1 MPYICSVPYNTIG
14 VIYRTMTTELIQSS
28 IYLTKDQ
35 REFVRTNYI
44 NLSKVCRASVD
55 NLIKKS
61 EGQTLREQPTDKS
74 GEDSNNG

>member
-1 MPYICSVPYNTIG
+1 MS
-14 VIYRTMTTELIQSS
+14 TELIQSS

-44 NLSKVCRASVD
+44 NLSKMCRASID

-61 EGQTLREQPTDKS
+61 EGQTLREQPTDEQQEGS
-74 GEDSNNG
+74 SNYG